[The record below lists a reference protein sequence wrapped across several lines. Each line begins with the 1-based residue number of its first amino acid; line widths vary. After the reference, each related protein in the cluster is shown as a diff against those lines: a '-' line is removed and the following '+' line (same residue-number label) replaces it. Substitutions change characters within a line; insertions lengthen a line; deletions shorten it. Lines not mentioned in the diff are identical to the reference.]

1 MRVSFLFIWLIF
13 FSFIFSACSQPED
26 KVIRE
31 LIFQMK
37 KEAEALDFDAFMEHI
52 SKHYK
57 DDSGNTYLII
67 YQLIKNNTKEL
78 DALSAEVS
86 VLGVSVRDKKAE
98 AQIKLMVQA
107 RKRGE
112 IYYLLGKEDLPEFPR
127 LFFAKEGFSWKLV
140 KVSGIKGESQA
151 GGWWQDF

>member
-1 MRVSFLFIWLIF
+1 MER
-13 FSFIFSACSQPED
+13 
-26 KVIRE
+26 
-31 LIFQMK
+31 
-37 KEAEALDFDAFMEHI
+37 EAEALDFNRFMDHI

-67 YQLIKNNTKEL
+67 YQLIKNNIKDVEKL
-78 DALSAEVS
+78 DAEVE
-86 VLGVSVRDKKAE
+86 VLGVSVGDKKAE
-98 AQIKLMVQA
+98 AQIKLMV
-107 RKRGE
+107 RVWKKGG

-127 LFFAKEGFSWKLV
+127 LYFAKEGFNWRLT

>member
-1 MRVSFLFIWLIF
+1 M
-13 FSFIFSACSQPED
+13 
-26 KVIRE
+26 IRE
-31 LIFQMK
+31 LVLQMK

-57 DDSGNTYLII
+57 DDSGNSYLII
-67 YQLIKNNTKEL
+67 YQLIKNHTKEL
-78 DALSAEVS
+78 ESLSAEVN
-86 VLGVSVRDKKAE
+86 VLGVSVSDKKAE
-98 AQIKLMVQA
+98 AQIKLIVQA

-112 IYYLLGKEDLPEFPR
+112 IYYLLGKEDLPEYPR
-127 LFFAKEGFSWKLV
+127 LFFAKEGFSWRLV